1 MLDLTPCL
9 ALLGDGDAVTPW
21 FDPNTFGAY
30 YGAIMGGGGGT
41 LGGVLG
47 ALSGWLAPQGKC
59 RGLVVGGFYLML
71 SIGIANLLFGLFAL
85 VSGQPYGIWYGGV
98 LCGGILTT
106 LPLFLMPVVKRR
118 YAEAE
123 QRRMEAADLKS
134 S

>member
-9 ALLGDGDAVTPW
+9 ALLDNGDAVTPW

-47 ALSGWLAPQGKC
+47 GLCGWLAPQGKC
-59 RGLVVGGFYLML
+59 RGLVIGGFYFMM
-71 SIGIANLLFGLFAL
+71 SIGIVNLLFGLVAL

-106 LPLFLMPVVKRR
+106 LPLFLIPAVKRR

-134 S
+134 G